1 MYIFLDLCTL
11 TLKLYITTMSQHIEL
26 VVLDMAGTTV
36 TDQHEVEA
44 CFAKAARLTGIEAT
58 DEEILAVQG
67 LAKRFVFQLF
77 WRKQL
82 GESHPE
88 VERRVDES
96 YALFKEILEEHYHTH
111 PVIPTEGCLALFN
124 YLHENKI
131 KIALTTG
138 FYRVV
143 TDIILEKL
151 GWLEGLDENRVGTAS
166 TVIQA
171 SISSDEVEQGRP
183 HPLMIQKAMRLLG
196 VTDSKHVINVGDT
209 PSDLQSGKAASVF
222 LNLGVTNGTHT
233 TAQLISHPHD
243 ALIGSIDEIVNVIE
257 GIRVKSGS

>member
-1 MYIFLDLCTL
+1 
-11 TLKLYITTMSQHIEL
+11 MSQSIEL

-82 GESHPE
+82 GESHPD
-88 VERRVDES
+88 VEQRVDES
-96 YALFKEILEEHYHTH
+96 YALFKEILEAHYHSH
-111 PVIPTEGCLALFN
+111 PITPTKGCLELFS
-124 YLHENKI
+124 YLKQNNI

-143 TDIILEKL
+143 TDIILGRL
-151 GWLEGLDENRVGTAS
+151 GWLEGLDENRLGNES
-166 TVIQA
+166 TIIQA
-171 SISSDEVEQGRP
+171 SIASDEVEHGRP
-183 HPLMIQKAMRLLG
+183 APLMIQKAMRLLG
-196 VTDSKHVINVGDT
+196 ITDPKHVINAGDT
-209 PSDLQSGKAASVF
+209 PSDLQSGHAAGVF

-233 TAQLISHPHD
+233 VEQLIGHPHD
-243 ALIGSIDEIVNVIE
+243 ALIGSIDEIINVLEEIKL
-257 GIRVKSGS
+257 GRLTVKD

>member
-1 MYIFLDLCTL
+1 MRHN
-11 TLKLYITTMSQHIEL
+11 QIEL

-36 TDQHEVEA
+36 ADQHEVEA

-58 DEEILAVQG
+58 EEEILAVQG

-88 VERRVDES
+88 IERRVDES

-111 PVIPTEGCLALFN
+111 PVIPTEGCLTLFN
-124 YLHENKI
+124 YLRENNI

-143 TDIILEKL
+143 TDIILDKL
-151 GWLEGLDENRVGTAS
+151 GWLEGLDENRIGNAS
-166 TVIQA
+166 TVIQI

-183 HPLMIQKAMRLLG
+183 HPFMIQKAMRLLD
-196 VTDSKHVINVGDT
+196 VSDPKRVINVGDT
-209 PSDLQSGKAASVF
+209 PSDLQSGNAAGVF

-233 TAQLISHPHD
+233 TEQLILHPHD
-243 ALIGSIDEIVNVIE
+243 AFIGSIDEIINVIE
-257 GIRVKSGS
+257 GVKIKSRS

>member
-1 MYIFLDLCTL
+1 MGRN
-11 TLKLYITTMSQHIEL
+11 QIEL

-88 VERRVDES
+88 VEQRVDES
-96 YALFKEILEEHYHTH
+96 YALFKEILENHYHTH

-124 YLHENKI
+124 YLRENNI

-143 TDIILEKL
+143 TDIILDKL
-151 GWLEGLDENRVGTAS
+151 GWLEGLDENRIGS
-166 TVIQA
+166 TSSVIQA

-183 HPLMIQKAMRLLG
+183 HPLMIQKAMHLLG
-196 VTDSKHVINVGDT
+196 VTDPKRVINVGDT
-209 PSDLQSGKAASVF
+209 PSDLQSGHAAGVF

-243 ALIGSIDEIVNVIE
+243 ALIGSVDEIIQLLEKIKLTADAVNN
-257 GIRVKSGS
+257 